1 MAELLV
7 TIFSMLGAFALF
19 MYGTKMIGDSI
30 QKVAHKSIS
39 HFFDLVGDSRTM
51 ALLSGFWV
59 TVLVQSSS
67 DVITMVTSFVNSGL
81 LPVIQ
86 ALGVT
91 LGANIGTT
99 VTGWFYSLFAFD
111 ATLAHYS
118 LAMMA
123 VGFLFIYF
131 SKQAYTNT
139 LGEFIFGMGLLI
151 LGLNFLLGFIRQNPD
166 ALNFLSA
173 RADNGFNS
181 VIFFTFFSAVST
193 IILRYS
199 GLNMALIMTL
209 VLSETIPLQMGM
221 AMVLGANLGTAVRT
235 SVSGLRVG
243 SGAAKRVALWH
254 VLFNCAGAIVW
265 IIFFNKIADIFI
277 NVFSYKV
284 SDIFLLAIYNTVFN
298 LFTAVFF
305 FPLMSLYEH
314 VSGIIFKESTPGIG
328 RSRYQLSYNTKVVA
342 DVPELS
348 LAMAKKEIV
357 NMTQLVE
364 EMARDY
370 MNVFNHP
377 DEKMKKVVYGLKEKE
392 ELSDEMYIEITKFL
406 IECSQN
412 ALLGEHHENV
422 SFLSRIVKELES
434 VADCISRLTTLCQ
447 RRYREHIHYR
457 AEVQEELNDYFKLA
471 LSFLKSVKNKLA
483 YKMEPEDFDQISYLE
498 NSINQERS
506 RLRENA
512 QHALESGDV
521 NVKAE
526 IMFMDHVRH
535 IERIGDCCM
544 NMAEAIRNLK

>member
-19 MYGTKMIGDSI
+19 MYATKMIGESI
-30 QKVAHKSIS
+30 QKVSHKTIG
-39 HFFDLVGDSRTM
+39 HFFDFVGDSRTM

-67 DVITMVTSFVNSGL
+67 DVITMVASFVNSGL
-81 LPVIQ
+81 LSVIQ

-91 LGANIGTT
+91 LGANIGIT
-99 VTGWFYSLFAFD
+99 VSGWFYSLFAFD
-111 ATLAHYS
+111 ASLAHYS
-118 LAMMA
+118 LVIMA
-123 VGFLFIYF
+123 VGFLFIFF
-131 SKQAYTNT
+131 SKQKYTNT

-151 LGLNFLLGFIRQNPD
+151 LGLNFLLKIIQDNPH
-166 ALNFLSA
+166 ALDFLST
-173 RADNGFNS
+173 RADDGLQSLVFF
-181 VIFFTFFSAVST
+181 IFFST
-193 IILRYS
+193 ISTIVLRSS
-199 GLNMALIMTL
+199 GLNMALIMAL
-209 VLSETIPLQMGM
+209 VLSETIPLEIGM
-221 AMVLGANLGTAVRT
+221 AMVLGVNLGTAVRA
-235 SVSGLRVG
+235 SVSGLRVVSG
-243 SGAAKRVALWH
+243 SAQRVALWH
-254 VLFNCAGAIVW
+254 ILFNCTGVIIW
-265 IIFFNKIADIFI
+265 LIFFDKIAHIFI
-277 NVFSYKV
+277 NVLSAKV
-284 SDIFLLAIYNTVFN
+284 SNIFLLAIYNTIFN
-298 LFTAVFF
+298 LFTAVLF
-305 FPLMSLYEH
+305 FPLMPFYEH
-314 VSGIIFKESTPGIG
+314 ISGLIFKENTPTIG

-370 MNVFNHP
+370 IDVFNHP

-412 ALLGEHHENV
+412 SLLGEHHENV

-434 VADCISRLTTLCQ
+434 AADCISRLTTLCQ
-447 RRYREHIHYR
+447 RRYRERIHYR
-457 AEVQEELNDYFKLA
+457 SEVQEELNDYFKLA

-512 QHALESGDV
+512 QRALERGDV

-535 IERIGDCCM
+535 IERMGDCCM
-544 NMAEAIRNLK
+544 NIAEAIRNLK